1 MIQMIVFRREEFN
14 KAKITYF
21 NTKEE
26 KDAVRQ
32 EYMFDYSFST
42 RYKTVR
48 AGVKWAK
55 NLGKVGWWKKFSI
68 NPLTLIGKLCKIVH
82 RRK

>member
-1 MIQMIVFRREEFN
+1 MFVFRREEFT

-21 NTKEE
+21 ESDDERDNL
-26 KDAVRQ
+26 RQ
-32 EYMFDYSFST
+32 DYMFDYSFST

-55 NLGKVGWWKKFSI
+55 NLGKRTFTWGNI
-68 NPLTLIGKLCKIVH
+68 NPLTLIGKLCKILH